1 MNNASDLWNIDR
13 FLFYFFLSSFEK
25 NKGLKNVFQIIR
37 RSRTTKSS
45 QLQLM
50 LGKSIRQ
57 SSSLQQSFNLPIVQ
71 FGTCVVSSS
80 ESSLARRSCNSS
92 TLESLGLLPS
102 SSSQYDTCSS
112 ATSSRFSYTHFQ
124 SWHFISFPPC
134 LAHGLD
140 LRSVRWFSPPTTC
153 DQVRAS
159 TPRSSRVFFCSSPFP

>member
-1 MNNASDLWNIDR
+1 MLVICGILID
-13 FLFYFFLSSFEK
+13 FYFIFFSSFEK

-80 ESSLARRSCNSS
+80 EPSLARRSCNSS
-92 TLESLGLLPS
+92 TLQSLGLLPS

-134 LAHGLD
+134 LTLGLD
-140 LRSVRWFSPPTTC
+140 LRSVRWFSPPLTTIC

-159 TPRSSRVFFCSSPFP
+159 TLDPRWGFFCSSPFP